1 MPEPGSGGLEVQTFA
16 GSDLLH
22 AFQSAGR
29 VDLLPEQAAIYLWKI
44 RVMPNVA
51 RRDGQGLINHIER
64 IAKLPQGR
72 LRNVPLG
79 RGLTIEE
86 FLIGGT
92 GLNERK
98 RADFIELVRTANGA
112 TFVWKYLMFLQS
124 QVPAIYVGETG
135 DLPRRIREH
144 IEGSTDFGRTV
155 NSDPVLT
162 WDDLILEV
170 VRMGDVGDDGVPSR
184 RALEYL
190 ATLMTISSYTQRP
203 G

>member
-1 MPEPGSGGLEVQTFA
+1 M
-16 GSDLLH
+16 LH
-22 AFQSAGR
+22 AFRGAGR

-44 RVMPNVA
+44 RVMPDVA
-51 RRDGQGLINHIER
+51 RRDGQGLLNHIDR
-64 IAKLPQGR
+64 IAQLPQGR
-72 LRNVPLG
+72 LRDVPIG
-79 RGLTIEE
+79 RGLLIEE

-92 GLNERK
+92 GLNDRK
-98 RADFIELVRTANGA
+98 RADLVQLVRTPNGA
-112 TFVWKYLMFLQS
+112 AFVWKYLRFLQG

-144 IEGSTDFGRTV
+144 MEGATDFGRTV
-155 NSDPVLT
+155 NSDPILT

-170 VRMGDVGDDGVPSR
+170 VRMGDVGEEGVPSR

-190 ATLMTISSYTQRP
+190 TTLMTISSYTQRP